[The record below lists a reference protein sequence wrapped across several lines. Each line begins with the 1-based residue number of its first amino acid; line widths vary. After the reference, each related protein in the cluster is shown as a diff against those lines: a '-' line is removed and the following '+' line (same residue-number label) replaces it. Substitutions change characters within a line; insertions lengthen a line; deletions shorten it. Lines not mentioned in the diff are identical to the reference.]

1 MTLRSPYVEAH
12 LLASKAHHIVK
23 GLVGG
28 CALLLGVT
36 LSGCAAPQFT
46 YVANT
51 GQSTYFK
58 VPNAWHKI
66 SDSSLSS
73 ELRAVAGS
81 SGGGWTVAYEAGGK
95 PTAGDFLSFGTGQ
108 PFVFAE
114 VGQLTSTAS
123 SELSYDTLRDFFL
136 PVTSTAR
143 QNAAAQGFPL
153 TDFKQIRDQVL
164 TLSQGVHG
172 VRETYDYTAN
182 GGVTDTFDV
191 VALTNADQTVVYLLV
206 VHCTSS
212 CYSNDQTEINDVM
225 SSFTIR
231 SS

>member
-1 MTLRSPYVEAH
+1 M
-12 LLASKAHHIVK
+12 ASKAHHIAK

-46 YVANT
+46 YVANSGT
-51 GQSTYFK
+51 NTYFK
-58 VPNAWHKI
+58 VPYGWHKI

-73 ELRAVAGS
+73 ELQTETGS
-81 SGGGWTVAYEAGGK
+81 SGGGWQVAYEAGHK
-95 PTAGDFLSFGTGQ
+95 PTAGDFLSFGTAQ

-114 VGQLTSTAS
+114 VGQLSSTAS
-123 SELSYDTLRDFFL
+123 NALSYDTLRDFFL

-143 QNAAAQGFPL
+143 QNAASSGFPL
-153 TDFKQIRDQVL
+153 TGFKQIRDQML
-164 TLSQGVHG
+164 TLGQGVHG
-172 VRETYDYTAN
+172 VRETFNYTYT
-182 GGVTDTFDV
+182 GGITDTFDE

-206 VHCTSS
+206 LHCTTS
-212 CYSNDQTEINDVM
+212 CYSKDQTQINDVM

-231 SS
+231 SQ

>member
-1 MTLRSPYVEAH
+1 
-12 LLASKAHHIVK
+12 LASKAHRVVQ

-36 LSGCAAPQFT
+36 LAGCAAPEFT
-46 YVANT
+46 YVANSGT
-51 GQSTYFK
+51 AGTSTYFK
-58 VPNAWHKI
+58 VPYGWHKI
-66 SDSSLSS
+66 SDTELSKA
-73 ELRAVAGS
+73 LKTATGGS
-81 SGGGWTVAYEAGGK
+81 SAGWTTAYEAGHK
-95 PTAGDFLSFGTGQ
+95 PTANDFLSFAAAQ

-114 VGQLTSTAS
+114 VGQLNSTAS
-123 SELSYDTLRDFFL
+123 SQLSYNALRDFFL

-143 QNAAAQGFPL
+143 QTVSAQGFPL
-153 TDFKQIRDQVL
+153 TGFKQIRDQTL

-172 VRETYDYTAN
+172 VRETFDYTYA
-182 GGVTDTFDV
+182 GGTDTFDE

-206 VHCTSS
+206 LHCTSS
-212 CYSNDQTEINDVM
+212 CYSSDQSEINDVM

>member
-1 MTLRSPYVEAH
+1 
-12 LLASKAHHIVK
+12 LASKAHHIAK

-46 YVANT
+46 YVANSGT
-51 GQSTYFK
+51 NTYFK
-58 VPNAWHKI
+58 VPYGWHKI

-73 ELRAVAGS
+73 ELQTETGS
-81 SGGGWTVAYEAGGK
+81 SGGGWQVAYEAGHK
-95 PTAGDFLSFGTGQ
+95 PTAGDFLSFGTAQ

-114 VGQLTSTAS
+114 VGQLSSTAS
-123 SELSYDTLRDFFL
+123 NALSYDTLRDFFL

-143 QNAAAQGFPL
+143 QNAASSGFPL
-153 TDFKQIRDQVL
+153 TGFKQIRDQML
-164 TLSQGVHG
+164 TLGQGVHG
-172 VRETYDYTAN
+172 VRETFNYTYT
-182 GGVTDTFDV
+182 GGITDTFDE

-206 VHCTSS
+206 LHCTTS
-212 CYSNDQTEINDVM
+212 CYSNDQTQINDVM

-231 SS
+231 SQ

>member
-1 MTLRSPYVEAH
+1 M
-12 LLASKAHHIVK
+12 ASKAHRVAK

-36 LSGCAAPQFT
+36 LSGCAAPQYT
-46 YVANT
+46 YVANS

-58 VPNAWHKI
+58 VPNGWHKI

-73 ELRAVAGS
+73 ELRAETGS
-81 SGGGWTVAYEAGGK
+81 SGGGWTVAYEAGHK
-95 PTAGDFLSFGTGQ
+95 PTAGDFLAYGTAE

-114 VGQLTSTAS
+114 VGQLSSTAS
-123 SELSYDTLRDFFL
+123 NALSYDTLRDFFL

-153 TDFKQIRDQVL
+153 TGFKQIRDQTL

-172 VRETYDYTAN
+172 VRETFDYTYT
-182 GGVTDTFDV
+182 GGISDTFDE

-206 VHCTSS
+206 LHCTSS
-212 CYSNDQTEINDVM
+212 CYSNDQSEINDVM
-225 SSFTIR
+225 SSFTIG
-231 SS
+231 SP